1 MRVFDLLLS
10 IDGQLGDN
18 KPNAPFRR
26 YPLAD
31 LVTYYNEA
39 MCFVA
44 SHRPDLFT
52 DMRLMKLATG
62 SHQNAKCC
70 GCTDIQG
77 VVSQVDA
84 EGNQVKDLT
93 TVNQSA
99 DSAKVSRWY
108 RSPCRVLP
116 DGTTAP
122 VIVAVSIDSQV
133 AGAFTVQPPIP
144 PDVDAWVKVRC
155 THPPKGVDIAAV
167 MGGASAAWCK
177 FLPAVRSYILYRA
190 LQGDRHAAGAV
201 AESQAELKAAYTY
214 LGVQVKM
221 EEKQES

>member
-1 MRVFDLLLS
+1 MRVFDFFLS
-10 IDGQLGDN
+10 IAEQLGDA
-18 KPNAPFRR
+18 KPSAPFRR
-26 YPLAD
+26 YQLNDMA
-31 LVTYYNEA
+31 TFYNEA

-52 DMRLMKLATG
+52 DMLVMKLETG

-84 EGNQVKDLT
+84 DGNQIKDLT
-93 TVNQSA
+93 TVNQAA

-108 RSPCRVLP
+108 RTPCKVLP

-122 VIVAVSIDSQV
+122 VIVSVSVDSQV
-133 AGAFTVQPPIP
+133 SGAFTVQPPIP
-144 PDVDAWVKVRC
+144 PGVDAWVKVRC
-155 THPPKGVDIAAV
+155 THPPRPLAVTDIL
-167 MGGASAAWCK
+167 GGAGLAWCK
-177 FLPAVRSYILYRA
+177 FQPAIRSYMLYRL
-190 LQGDRHAAGAV
+190 LQGDRHATGATN
-201 AESQAELKAAYTY
+201 ESQAELRAAYTY

-221 EEKQES
+221 EEKQEA